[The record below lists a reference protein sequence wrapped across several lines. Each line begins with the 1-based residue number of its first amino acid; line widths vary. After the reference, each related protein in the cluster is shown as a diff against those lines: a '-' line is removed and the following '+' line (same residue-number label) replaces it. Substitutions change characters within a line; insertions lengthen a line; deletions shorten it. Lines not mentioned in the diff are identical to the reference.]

1 MTKYDFSKV
10 NQILLNTVN
19 ERLQLF
25 EFSIENSR
33 KMGVLMTKITQYII
47 DWKLAAVASIKLQKI
62 NGEIRQIDKLI
73 NE

>member
-10 NQILLNTVN
+10 NQILLNRVN

-25 EFSIENSR
+25 EFSIENST